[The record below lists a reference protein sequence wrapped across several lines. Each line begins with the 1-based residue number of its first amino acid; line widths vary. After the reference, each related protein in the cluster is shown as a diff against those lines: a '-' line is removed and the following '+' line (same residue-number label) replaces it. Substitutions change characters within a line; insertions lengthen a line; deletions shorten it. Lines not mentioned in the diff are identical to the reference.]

1 MKTKGP
7 HIWPRAILISLLVAT
22 SGWWGAEVLVKVDE
36 DIRVIYAEY
45 TLAVTDLGHMN
56 ARIIRYRT
64 TILRAIEAN
73 TQPEFERIAS
83 SLPFQQQRIE
93 ETLDRYIKASR
104 MANLNPTIKAQETAA
119 LMESRERLYQYIDA
133 SRHTLDILQ
142 EVWKTS
148 SPQARRHLRD
158 QAERHASQNAGPKL
172 IAASIAVD
180 SLIDIVVSVARY
192 AKTDADFHLRVVTT
206 LVVAICF
213 ILAMLVLVLP
223 GGARHPPAMT
233 EGSSS

>member
-1 MKTKGP
+1 MKTKRP
-7 HIWPRAILISLLVAT
+7 RNWPRAILISLLIAT
-22 SGWWGAEVLVKVDE
+22 SGWWGAQVLVKVDE
-36 DIRVIYAEY
+36 DIRVIYADY

-73 TQPEFERIAS
+73 TRPEFERIVS
-83 SLPFQQQRIE
+83 SLPLQQRRIE
-93 ETLDRYIKASR
+93 ETLDRYMKASR
-104 MANLNPTIKAQETAA
+104 MANLNPTIKAQEAAA
-119 LMESRERLYQYIDA
+119 LMESRGKLYQYIDA
-133 SRHTLDILQ
+133 SRHTLDILK

-148 SPQARRHLRD
+148 LPQARRHLRD

-192 AKTDADFHLRVVTT
+192 AKTDADVHLRVVTT

-223 GGARHPPAMT
+223 GDERHPPAMMK
-233 EGSSS
+233 GASS